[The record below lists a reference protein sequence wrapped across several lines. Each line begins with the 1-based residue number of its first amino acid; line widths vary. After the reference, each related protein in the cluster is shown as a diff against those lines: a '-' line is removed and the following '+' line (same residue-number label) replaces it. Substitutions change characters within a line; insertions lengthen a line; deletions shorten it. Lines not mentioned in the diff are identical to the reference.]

1 MTNRISIIIVV
12 AIVAL
17 CCLCALAAAVGG
29 FAFYSYRQF
38 NLIQITPDIL
48 GPFVT
53 DVPFGP
59 TDTPQPPIV
68 LNTEPG
74 TADTLRTLDE
84 EDIPA
89 NNLRELAMRLKGIAD
104 IPTVVNTT
112 SPDYPVG
119 TELSFFVS
127 NTDSNETF
135 PITARLIY
143 KTDNVYF
150 FAEDGVSVS
159 DSDVK
164 KAVDEFQNKIYA
176 TDREYFGSERNPGI
190 DGDPHLVI
198 LFARGLGF
206 STAGYQSSADGFSRL
221 AHEFSNEKEMFY
233 INADSTSPGDPYLLG
248 VLAHE
253 FQHMIQDNEDGNEET
268 WMNEGSS
275 VLAELLNGYDAG
287 GFDYSFV
294 ADPDLQLNAWSEDGG
309 SGDSIPH
316 YGAGFLFMDYFL
328 DRFGSEA
335 LKQLVADRANG
346 FRAVENTLAARGLS
360 DPVTGRPLTAV
371 DLFADWVIANYLGDS
386 SVSDGRYFYHNYP
399 DAPKVASP
407 TATFDDCPVALTS
420 ATVHQ
425 FAADYYAINCSG
437 QVTLTFIGSRRVNV
451 APTDA
456 HSGSYAFWS
465 HRNDKSDTTLT
476 REFDLTGLTTATLNY
491 WAWWAIETDYDYAY
505 LVASPDNG
513 ATWAILKTP
522 SCTEEN
528 PTGNNFGC
536 GYHDNS
542 GGGAQA
548 EWVEESVDLSAY
560 AGSKILV
567 RFEYITDDAV
577 TRPGFLV
584 DDLSIPEL
592 NYAEDFES
600 GEGGWDG
607 AGFVRMD
614 NALPQTFVAQVIRK
628 GAQTTVERF
637 PLDDS
642 NSGTMTITLGNGESA
657 VVVVSGTTLFTTEVA
672 SYQFEI
678 K

>member
-1 MTNRISIIIVV
+1 MTNRIAIIIVV

-17 CCLCALAAAVGG
+17 CCLCALAVAVGG
-29 FAFYSYRQF
+29 LAFYGYRQF
-38 NLIQITPDIL
+38 SQIQITPDIDL
-48 GPFVT
+48 PFVT

-59 TDTPQPPIV
+59 TATPQPPIV

-74 TADTLRTLDE
+74 SAETLRTLE
-84 EDIPA
+84 EEVIPA
-89 NNLRELAMRLKGIAD
+89 NNLRELAMRLKGIQD

-112 SPDYPVG
+112 SPDYPVD

-127 NTDSNETF
+127 NTDSNQTF

-150 FAEDGVSVS
+150 FAEDGVSVN
-159 DSDVK
+159 DGDVK
-164 KAVDEFQNKIYA
+164 KAMDEFQNKIYA
-176 TDREYFGSERNPGI
+176 TDHEYFGSERNPGI
-190 DGDPHLVI
+190 DGDPHLYI
-198 LFARGLGF
+198 LFARGMGF

-233 INADSTSPGDPYLLG
+233 INADSTNPGDSYLLS

-275 VLAELLNGYDAG
+275 VLAELLNGYEAG

-328 DRFGSEA
+328 DRFGNEA
-335 LKQLVADRANG
+335 LKQLVADQANG

-360 DPVTGRPLTAV
+360 DPISGQPITAV

-386 SVSDGRYFYHNYP
+386 SVADGRYDYHNYP
-399 DAPKVASP
+399 NAPKVESP
-407 TATFDDCPVALTS
+407 ADTFNDCPVALTS

-425 FAADYYAINCSG
+425 FAADYYVINCSG
-437 QVTLTFIGSRRVNV
+437 QITISFAGSRHVNV
-451 APTDA
+451 APTEA
-456 HSGSYAFWS
+456 HGGKFSFWS

-476 REFDLTGLTTATLNY
+476 REFDLTGLTTARLDY
-491 WAWWAIETDYDYAY
+491 WAWWAIEKDYDFAY
-505 LVASPDNG
+505 LVVSPDNG
-513 ATWAILKTP
+513 ATWTILKTP
-522 SCTEEN
+522 SCTDED
-528 PTGNNFGC
+528 PTGNSFGC
-536 GYHDNS
+536 GYNDNS

-548 EWVEESVDLSAY
+548 EWIEESVDLSAY
-560 AGSKILV
+560 AGKKILV

-584 DDLSIPEL
+584 DDISIPEL
-592 NYAEDFES
+592 NYAEDFEN

-614 NALPQTFVAQVIRK
+614 NALPQAFVTQVIHK
-628 GAQTTVERF
+628 GSPTTVTRL
-637 PLDDS
+637 PLDDT
-642 NSGTMTITLGNGESA
+642 NTGTITLTLANGESA
-657 VVVVSGTTLFTTEVA
+657 VLVVSGTTLFTTEVA

>member
-1 MTNRISIIIVV
+1 MTNRIAIIIVV
-12 AIVAL
+12 VIVAL
-17 CCLCALAAAVGG
+17 CCLCALAVVAGG
-29 FAFYSYRQF
+29 LAFYGYRQF
-38 NLIQITPDIL
+38 SPIQITPDIHI
-48 GPFVT
+48 PFIT
-53 DVPFGP
+53 DLPFEP
-59 TDTPQPPIV
+59 TATPQPPIV

-74 TADTLRTLDE
+74 SAETLRTLDE
-84 EDIPA
+84 EIIPA
-89 NNLRELAMRLKGIAD
+89 NNLRELAMRLKGIQD
-104 IPTVVNTT
+104 IPTVVNAA

-119 TELSFFVS
+119 TELNFYVS
-127 NTDSNETF
+127 NTDSNQTF

-150 FAEDGVSVS
+150 FAEDGVSVN
-159 DSDVK
+159 DGDVK
-164 KAVDEFQNKIYA
+164 KAMDEFQNKIYV
-176 TDREYFGSERNPGI
+176 TDREYFGSERIPGI
-190 DGDPHLVI
+190 DDDPHLYI
-198 LFARGLGF
+198 LFARGMGS
-206 STAGYQSSADGFSRL
+206 STAGYQSSADGFSHL

-233 INADSTSPGDPYLLG
+233 INADSTNPGDSYLLS

-328 DRFGSEA
+328 DRFGNEA
-335 LKQLVADRANG
+335 LKQLVADQANG

-360 DPVTGRPLTAV
+360 DPTTGQPITAV
-371 DLFADWVIANYLGDS
+371 GLFSDWVIANYLGDS
-386 SVSDGRYFYHNYP
+386 SVADGRYYYHNYP
-399 DAPKVASP
+399 NAPKVESP
-407 TATFDDCPVALTS
+407 ADTFNDCPVALTS

-437 QVTLTFIGSRRVNV
+437 QITISFAGSRHVNV
-451 APTDA
+451 APTEA
-456 HSGSYAFWS
+456 HSGKFSFWS

-476 REFDLTGLTTATLNY
+476 REFDLTGLTTARLDY
-491 WAWWAIETDYDYAY
+491 WAWWAIEKDYDFAY
-505 LVASPDNG
+505 LVVSPDNG
-513 ATWAILKTP
+513 ATWTILQTP
-522 SCTEEN
+522 SCTEED
-528 PTGNNFGC
+528 PTGNSFGC
-536 GYHDNS
+536 GYNDNS
-542 GGGAQA
+542 GGGTQA

-560 AGSKILV
+560 AGQKILV

-584 DDLSIPEL
+584 DDISIPEL
-592 NYAEDFES
+592 SYAEDFES

-614 NALPQTFVAQVIRK
+614 NALPQTFVAQVIHK
-628 GAQTTVERF
+628 GSPTTVTRL
-637 PLDDS
+637 PLDDA
-642 NSGTMTITLGNGESA
+642 NTGTITLTLASGESA
-657 VVVVSGTTLFTTEVA
+657 VLVVSGTTLFTTEVA